1 MLDFALCDEDSAQL
15 ALAADYTKQRC
26 ICSNHPEA
34 LLTSCETQQYDLS
47 ILDIVMPMSPV

>member
-1 MLDFALCDEDSAQL
+1 MLDFALCDEDPAQL